1 MSTLLKNA
9 PNFHTI
15 IGLSVCNGNMN
26 LNTER
31 LINKVFRQIFLSNIR
46 NTCVFTLTR
55 HDIHPPG
62 NYHYAKYKIFYS
74 FPDLCIFLFSF
85 LFFVFWFGL
94 FFFKILIIQ
103 FHSKNLKA
111 LFHLTWPNLTWT
123 RTLIL
128 KSIHALQITGT
139 VVTTPNHI
147 HAALSMT
154 SRETGL
160 FPCATN
166 GYEVTASRWLHL
178 LKSTLNYTSCFLKL

>member
-1 MSTLLKNA
+1 MFLLSQDMIFIPQA
-9 PNFHTI
+9 TI
-15 IGLSVCNGNMN
+15 ITQS
-26 LNTER
+26 T
-31 LINKVFRQIFLSNIR
+31 K
-46 NTCVFTLTR
+46 
-55 HDIHPPG
+55 
-62 NYHYAKYKIFYS
+62 S
-74 FPDLCIFLFSF
+74 FIPFQTFVSSC
-85 LFFVFWFGL
+85 FFGFFFFFWFGL
-94 FFFKILIIQ
+94 VFFKILIIQ

-128 KSIHALQITGT
+128 KSIHTLQITGT

-160 FPCATN
+160 FPRATN

>member
-74 FPDLCIFLFSF
+74 FPDLCIFLFFVFF
-85 LFFVFWFGL
+85 LFFFFWFGL
-94 FFFKILIIQ
+94 GFFKILIIQ
-103 FHSKNLKA
+103 FHSKNL
-111 LFHLTWPNLTWT
+111 
-123 RTLIL
+123 
-128 KSIHALQITGT
+128 
-139 VVTTPNHI
+139 
-147 HAALSMT
+147 
-154 SRETGL
+154 
-160 FPCATN
+160 FPRATN